1 MNAYWRKAN
10 GPWSNEAD
18 NETWQ
23 AHGFTCE
30 IKRNEAMGHLCGYV
44 HIPEEHPWC
53 GESYDDIGVDVH
65 GGLTF
70 SARCKTSGGWMVGFY
85 CAHFGDAT
93 PMSRALPFD
102 HIDYTT
108 SGTYRDWAYVKA
120 ETERLAEQAADSLT
134 LVTDEHIAQ
143 LKRWVEERKLST
155 LELAQCVELM
165 REVIRITKKEQDQ

>member
-1 MNAYWRKAN
+1 MNIDWRKAT
-10 GPWSNEAD
+10 GPWNNEAD

-30 IKRNEAMGHLCGYV
+30 IKRTEPMGHLCGYV
-44 HIPEEHPWC
+44 HIPEEHPWYA
-53 GESYDDIGVDVH
+53 ESYDDIGVDVH

-70 SARCKTSGGWMVGFY
+70 SARCETSGGWMVGFD
-85 CAHFGDAT
+85 CAHFGDVT
-93 PMSRALPFD
+93 PMSRVLPF
-102 HIDYTT
+102 DYTT
-108 SGTYRDWAYVKA
+108 SGTYRNWAYVKA
-120 ETERLAEQAADSLT
+120 ETERLAEQAANTLT

-165 REVIRITKKEQDQ
+165 HEVIRITKKEQAA